1 MQSAVVPCGPEHDEP
16 EMARARAVFIER
28 TRAHGQHLLNQA
40 LSSGCFDAVWA
51 VLESPRYRPHREEI
65 IAAGF
70 GAISSPAGGAAV
82 AKLVESLAQMQ
93 NDGRLPRQPWPAR
106 LNFAIHLRLAQQHD
120 RLPAAATAGGLCQ
133 FLANRLKAGGV
144 PREVEFLAVAA
155 GREAALVDVLVDQLY
170 LRVFVAPPSSFRS
183 IF

>member
-16 EMARARAVFIER
+16 ETARARAVFIER

-40 LSSGCFDAVWA
+40 LSSGCFEDVWA

-93 NDGRLPRQPWPAR
+93 DDGRLPRQPWPAR
-106 LNFAIHLRLAQQHD
+106 LNFAIHLRVAQQHD
-120 RLPAAATAGGLCQ
+120 RLPAAATAGGPG
-133 FLANRLKAGGV
+133 RDAGGGGLGAGV
-144 PREVEFLAVAA
+144 TGKRSHPEHIHEVSRLDPESDNLALNDTETAA
-155 GREAALVDVLVDQLY
+155 RDVEEAL
-170 LRVFVAPPSSFRS
+170 
-183 IF
+183 